1 MAHQES
7 NGDPRRWESNVFHN
21 NDADGHRGRFII
33 ISGGYRVQ
41 VWDATSWEDAPMTWV
56 ENNHYIPDLPAD
68 SVNCIRS
75 KHCVKTNN
83 HNQTEWKAWACR
95 PIYLY
100 CLPTDWGPICLRKI
114 LQNTD

>member
-1 MAHQES
+1 VQWMAHQES

-56 ENNHYIPDLPAD
+56 ENNHYIPDF
-68 SVNCIRS
+68 
-75 KHCVKTNN
+75 T
-83 HNQTEWKAWACR
+83 CR
-95 PIYLY
+95 QRELY
-100 CLPTDWGPICLRKI
+100 QIETLCENK
-114 LQNTD
+114 QS